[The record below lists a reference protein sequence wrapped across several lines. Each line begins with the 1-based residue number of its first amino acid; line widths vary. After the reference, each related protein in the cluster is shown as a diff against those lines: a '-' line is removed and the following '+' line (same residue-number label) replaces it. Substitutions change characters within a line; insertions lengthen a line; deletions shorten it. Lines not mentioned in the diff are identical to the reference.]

1 MQLNIGIK
9 IRELRHRDGRTQ
21 EALADAL
28 GVTSQAVS
36 RWESGGSYP
45 DMEMVPAIA
54 NYFHVSIDELF
65 GYHNDREEKIR
76 QIVAEAEQAMVAQ
89 GRTMHKGC
97 LPDDFDQ
104 LLDRLRVAAKEFPN
118 EPRILME
125 LAHALHH
132 RGWSHYGCQLIRN
145 EDTGT
150 YEEDTTGNAQNEY
163 WQEAID
169 IFEKLL
175 KCELH
180 PQQRSLVIFQLVGLY
195 GRMGEHEKAKELA
208 ASQNDV
214 RICKELMLYYATD
227 GQEKARYRAEGLLEL
242 LFRAR
247 GLVWDFVVRNPDVSI
262 SEYGRPLILAFL
274 QVYEQIF
281 SDGRCGVYHFQM
293 GQEYQGLARLE
304 ISREGELQNIL
315 TFFDKA
321 FDHFKAY
328 KSLCDEGEY
337 TYTAPFVS
345 AMKPVTKKDVIQ
357 LDEKIWE
364 NELRRWPENILSELR
379 KNPKYAECFAWESG
393 EA

>member
-21 EALADAL
+21 EALAEAL

-45 DMEMVPAIA
+45 DMEMVPSIA

-76 QIVAEAEQAMVAQ
+76 QIVAEAEHAMVAQ
-89 GRTMHKGC
+89 GRAMYKGC

-104 LLDRLRVAAKEFPN
+104 LLDRLRVGAREFPN

-132 RGWSHYGCQLIRN
+132 QGWNQYGCQLIRN

-150 YEEDTTGNAQNEY
+150 YEEDTTSNARNKY

-195 GRMGEHEKAKELA
+195 CRTGERDKAKELA
-208 ASQNDV
+208 MSQNDAK
-214 RICKELMLYYATD
+214 ICKELMLYYATD

-242 LFRAR
+242 LFRAQ
-247 GLVWDFVVRNPDVSI
+247 GLAWDFVIRNPNVPFF
-262 SEYGRPLILAFL
+262 ECGRPLLLAFL

-281 SDGRCGVYHFQM
+281 SDGRCGAYHFQM
-293 GQEYQGLARLE
+293 GQAYKGVASLE
-304 ISREGELQNIL
+304 VSREGEFQNIL
-315 TFFDKA
+315 DFFDKA

-328 KSLCDEGEY
+328 ESLCDEGEY
-337 TYTAPFVS
+337 TYTAPLVLP
-345 AMKPVTKKDVIQ
+345 MKPVTKKDVIQ
-357 LDEKIWE
+357 LDKKIWKS
-364 NELRRWPENILSELR
+364 ELQTWPDHILSELR
-379 KNPKYAECFAWESG
+379 KNPKYAECFAWEG
-393 EA
+393 REA